1 MRRASVQ
8 LLSPIS
14 LAIVIGLAIHANH
27 ARAEDPSADQRLEE
41 IEKQIQ
47 SLRKLVGE
55 IRSQNAAK
63 QKADASAK
71 TTSNGSE
78 SSSAANTAA
87 VASLPSNA
95 LKAAET
101 KPATAETA
109 ARSGSRNRDREPVD
123 PMIVKIREEGLSHS
137 QVMPT
142 LDYLTNVIGQ
152 RLTGSTNAKRAND
165 WTRGKLE
172 GWGMAN
178 AHLEPWG
185 PFGRG
190 WSLKRFSLQ
199 VIRPQT
205 IPIIACPKAWSPGFD
220 KPLEADV
227 VYLEGKTDADLEKY
241 KGKLKGAI
249 VLAGPVRPLKPHF
262 DASGVRM
269 TEADLLVYANSTGR
283 RIPPAVQ
290 PPKGTPSTEFSLA
303 TILAAAKN
311 ADGNGAAESN
321 SSASGSQSGAAT
333 KPADGNS
340 STNST
345 QKPTPSSD
353 SAAAA
358 ASDPNSPAALAERAA
373 RRGETPVVR
382 RLLSFCAKEGAALV
396 LTPSPQG
403 DGGTIFVASA
413 AIPGAPLVARG
424 GPRVWSEDTP
434 PIPPQVCVAVE
445 DYNRL
450 VRMIEQGED
459 LKMAVDLE
467 VRFTP
472 TDMSNNTIAEIP
484 GDDLK
489 DEVVMLGGH
498 LDSWQSGTGA
508 TDNGAGVAVAMEAMR
523 ILKATGVRPR
533 RTIRIAL
540 WTGEEQGLLGS
551 RAYVTK
557 HFGTAPENADG
568 PRGRGRGS
576 RGQADATSD
585 PDKNDAKTADAKSGD
600 SKPAD
605 SKSDAKTADAK
616 PQAIVRLPEHDK
628 LSIYLNLD
636 NGAGRIRGV
645 FTQGNEAAVPL
656 FRKWLIPFHDLGAE
670 TVSLA
675 NTGSTDHISFE
686 AVGLPAFEFMQDPI
700 EYMSRTHHSNQDVFD
715 RIPEDD
721 LKQAS
726 VIMAAFAYNAAM
738 MEQRFPRKPA
748 E

>member
-1 MRRASVQ
+1 
-8 LLSPIS
+8 
-14 LAIVIGLAIHANH
+14 
-27 ARAEDPSADQRLEE
+27 
-41 IEKQIQ
+41 
-47 SLRKLVGE
+47 
-55 IRSQNAAK
+55 
-63 QKADASAK
+63 
-71 TTSNGSE
+71 
-78 SSSAANTAA
+78 
-87 VASLPSNA
+87 
-95 LKAAET
+95 
-101 KPATAETA
+101 
-109 ARSGSRNRDREPVD
+109 
-123 PMIVKIREEGLSHS
+123 MIVKIREEGLSHS

-340 STNST
+340 STSST
-345 QKPTPSSD
+345 QQPTPSSD
-353 SAAAA
+353 SAAAAA
-358 ASDPNSPAALAERAA
+358 ASDPNSPAALAECAA

-413 AIPGAPLVARG
+413 AIPG
-424 GPRVWSEDTP
+424 
-434 PIPPQVCVAVE
+434 
-445 DYNRL
+445 
-450 VRMIEQGED
+450 
-459 LKMAVDLE
+459 
-467 VRFTP
+467 
-472 TDMSNNTIAEIP
+472 
-484 GDDLK
+484 
-489 DEVVMLGGH
+489 
-498 LDSWQSGTGA
+498 
-508 TDNGAGVAVAMEAMR
+508 
-523 ILKATGVRPR
+523 R
-533 RTIRIAL
+533 R
-540 WTGEEQGLLGS
+540 S
-551 RAYVTK
+551 
-557 HFGTAPENADG
+557 
-568 PRGRGRGS
+568 S
-576 RGQADATSD
+576 RGADRGFGR
-585 PDKNDAKTADAKSGD
+585 KTRRRFHHRSVWPWKTTTASSG
-600 SKPAD
+600 
-605 SKSDAKTADAK
+605 
-616 PQAIVRLPEHDK
+616 
-628 LSIYLNLD
+628 
-636 NGAGRIRGV
+636 
-645 FTQGNEAAVPL
+645 
-656 FRKWLIPFHDLGAE
+656 
-670 TVSLA
+670 
-675 NTGSTDHISFE
+675 
-686 AVGLPAFEFMQDPI
+686 
-700 EYMSRTHHSNQDVFD
+700 
-715 RIPEDD
+715 
-721 LKQAS
+721 
-726 VIMAAFAYNAAM
+726 
-738 MEQRFPRKPA
+738 
-748 E
+748 

>member
-1 MRRASVQ
+1 
-8 LLSPIS
+8 
-14 LAIVIGLAIHANH
+14 
-27 ARAEDPSADQRLEE
+27 
-41 IEKQIQ
+41 
-47 SLRKLVGE
+47 
-55 IRSQNAAK
+55 
-63 QKADASAK
+63 
-71 TTSNGSE
+71 
-78 SSSAANTAA
+78 
-87 VASLPSNA
+87 
-95 LKAAET
+95 
-101 KPATAETA
+101 
-109 ARSGSRNRDREPVD
+109 
-123 PMIVKIREEGLSHS
+123 MITKIREEGFNHS
-137 QVMPT
+137 QVMAT

-152 RLTGSTNAKRAND
+152 RLTGSPNAKRAND
-165 WTRGKLE
+165 WTRGKLD

-178 AHLEPWG
+178 AHLETWG

-205 IPIIACPKAWSPGFD
+205 IPLIACPKAWTPGFD
-220 KPLEADV
+220 KPFEADV
-227 VYLEGKTDADLEKY
+227 VYLEGKTDTDLEKF

-249 VLAGPVRPLKPHF
+249 VLAGPVRSLKPHF
-262 DASGVRM
+262 DAPGVRM
-269 TEADLLVYANSTGR
+269 TESDLLVYANSTGH

-303 TILAAAKN
+303 AILAAAKN
-311 ADGNGAAESN
+311 VDGSGTADGN
-321 SSASGSQSGAAT
+321 SSASGSQNGAAAKPNGSSGPNST
-333 KPADGNS
+333 SPSTASPADR
-340 STNST
+340 
-345 QKPTPSSD
+345 
-353 SAAAA
+353 AAAA
-358 ASDPNSPAALAERAA
+358 ASDPNSPAAIAERAA
-373 RRGETPVVR
+373 RRGETPVFR
-382 RLLSFCAKEGAALV
+382 RLFSFCAKEGAALV

-413 AIPGAPLVARG
+413 SIPGAVFGARN

-434 PIPPQVCVAVE
+434 AIPAQVCLAVE

-450 VRMIEQGED
+450 VRMIQQGED
-459 LKMAVDLE
+459 LKMAADLE
-467 VRFTP
+467 VQFTP
-472 TDMSNNTIAEIP
+472 TDMANNTIAEIT

-523 ILKATGVRPR
+523 ILKASGVKPR

-557 HFGTAPENADG
+557 HFGTAPENANG

-576 RGQADATSD
+576 RGQSD
-585 PDKNDAKTADAKSGD
+585 DVAQSSSLSGRTGSAASESEAKAAEA
-600 SKPAD
+600 KPA
-605 SKSDAKTADAK
+605 
-616 PQAIVRLPEHDK
+616 AIVRLPEHDK

-656 FRKWLIPFHDLGAE
+656 FRKWLVPFHDLGAE

-700 EYMSRTHHSNQDVFD
+700 EYMSRTHHSNEDVFD
-715 RIPEDD
+715 R
-721 LKQAS
+721 
-726 VIMAAFAYNAAM
+726 
-738 MEQRFPRKPA
+738 
-748 E
+748 